1 MGEYMGSV
9 FLPLIKFGRS
19 LCIKLVRMFSKSC
32 AILLLSAAACS
43 ALNTEDV
50 SLSEDQSDPR
60 VFFANYTSS
69 LLAVNTTILAYA
81 GIIVAAGVVVGLVLY
96 FIATN
101 PSRDTT
107 AAVPTTATTTA
118 SPGCFTTPPASW
130 EISTCWALSPRGSR
144 STKSSTKRKNEF
156 EENKIIC
163 PFLSDVK
170 KKIKNCKIFP
180 KKKKKKKKNYK
191 KKKKKKKKKK

>member
-1 MGEYMGSV
+1 
-9 FLPLIKFGRS
+9 
-19 LCIKLVRMFSKSC
+19 MFSKSC

-50 SLSEDQSDPR
+50 SLYEDQSDPR

-69 LLAVNTTILAYA
+69 LLAVNTTLLAYA

-101 PSRDTT
+101 PSRGTT
-107 AAVPTTATTTA
+107 ATAMPTTATTTA
-118 SPGCFTTPPASW
+118 SPGCSTTPPTSW
-130 EISTCWALSPRGSR
+130 EILTCWASSPRGWS
-144 STKSSTKRKNEF
+144 STSSSTKRKNEL

-163 PFLSDVK
+163 PFLSDV
-170 KKIKNCKIFP
+170 
-180 KKKKKKKKNYK
+180 
-191 KKKKKKKKKK
+191 

>member
-1 MGEYMGSV
+1 MGSV

-19 LCIKLVRMFSKSC
+19 LCIKLVKMFSKSC

-43 ALNTEDV
+43 ALNTADV
-50 SLSEDQSDPR
+50 SLYEDQSDPR

-101 PSRDTT
+101 PQQRYSNAYNSNYYSQSRMLHDASSYLGDYDLLGLVTK
-107 AAVPTTATTTA
+107 AVQ
-118 SPGCFTTPPASW
+118 
-130 EISTCWALSPRGSR
+130 IYNKL
-144 STKSSTKRKNEF
+144 NE
-156 EENKIIC
+156 EDE
-163 PFLSDVK
+163 
-170 KKIKNCKIFP
+170 
-180 KKKKKKKKNYK
+180 
-191 KKKKKKKKKK
+191 

>member
-1 MGEYMGSV
+1 MGSV

-101 PSRDTT
+101 PQQRYSNAYNSNYYSQSRMLHDASSYLGDYDLLGLVTK
-107 AAVPTTATTTA
+107 AVQ
-118 SPGCFTTPPASW
+118 
-130 EISTCWALSPRGSR
+130 IYNKL
-144 STKSSTKRKNEF
+144 NE
-156 EENKIIC
+156 EDE
-163 PFLSDVK
+163 
-170 KKIKNCKIFP
+170 
-180 KKKKKKKKNYK
+180 
-191 KKKKKKKKKK
+191 

>member
-1 MGEYMGSV
+1 MGSV

-19 LCIKLVRMFSKSC
+19 LCIKLVKMFSKSC

-50 SLSEDQSDPR
+50 SLYEDQSDPR

-69 LLAVNTTILAYA
+69 LLAVDTTILAYA

-101 PSRDTT
+101 PQQSSRYY
-107 AAVPTTATTTA
+107 
-118 SPGCFTTPPASW
+118 
-130 EISTCWALSPRGSR
+130 GS
-144 STKSSTKRKNEF
+144 
-156 EENKIIC
+156 
-163 PFLSDVK
+163 
-170 KKIKNCKIFP
+170 
-180 KKKKKKKKNYK
+180 
-191 KKKKKKKKKK
+191 

>member
-1 MGEYMGSV
+1 MGSV

-50 SLSEDQSDPR
+50 SLSEDESSPR

-69 LLAVNTTILAYA
+69 LLAVNTTLLAYA

-101 PSRDTT
+101 PQQRHYSSNSYNSNYYSQSRMLHDASSYMENFDLLGLVTK
-107 AAVPTTATTTA
+107 AVQVYNK
-118 SPGCFTTPPASW
+118 
-130 EISTCWALSPRGSR
+130 L
-144 STKSSTKRKNEF
+144 NE
-156 EENKIIC
+156 E
-163 PFLSDVK
+163 D
-170 KKIKNCKIFP
+170 
-180 KKKKKKKKNYK
+180 
-191 KKKKKKKKKK
+191 

>member
-1 MGEYMGSV
+1 MGSQ
-9 FLPLIKFGRS
+9 
-19 LCIKLVRMFSKSC
+19 CIFASHQVLAGVSVLKLVKMFSKSC

-50 SLSEDQSDPR
+50 SLYEDQSDPR

-101 PSRDTT
+101 PQQRYYGSNAYNSNYYSQSRMLHD
-107 AAVPTTATTTA
+107 A
-118 SPGCFTTPPASW
+118 SSFMGDFDLLGLVTKGV
-130 EISTCWALSPRGSR
+130 EI
-144 STKSSTKRKNEF
+144 
-156 EENKIIC
+156 
-163 PFLSDVK
+163 
-170 KKIKNCKIFP
+170 
-180 KKKKKKKKNYK
+180 YK
-191 KKKKKKKKKK
+191 KLNEDEE

>member
-1 MGEYMGSV
+1 MGSG

-19 LCIKLVRMFSKSC
+19 LVLKLVKMFSKSC

-50 SLSEDQSDPR
+50 SLYEDQSDPR

-69 LLAVNTTILAYA
+69 LLAVNTTLLAYA

-101 PSRDTT
+101 PQQRYYGNSNAYNSNYYSQSRMLHG
-107 AAVPTTATTTA
+107 A
-118 SPGCFTTPPASW
+118 SNFLGDFDLLGLVTKGV
-130 EISTCWALSPRGSR
+130 EIYKQLNEEEELVGGKQDNLSLSVRR
-144 STKSSTKRKNEF
+144 LKKR
-156 EENKIIC
+156 
-163 PFLSDVK
+163 
-170 KKIKNCKIFP
+170 
-180 KKKKKKKKNYK
+180 
-191 KKKKKKKKKK
+191 

>member
-1 MGEYMGSV
+1 MGSV

-50 SLSEDQSDPR
+50 SLYEDQSDPR

-101 PSRDTT
+101 PQQRHYSSNAYSNNYYSQSRMLHDASSYMENFDLLGLVTK
-107 AAVPTTATTTA
+107 AVQVYNK
-118 SPGCFTTPPASW
+118 
-130 EISTCWALSPRGSR
+130 L
-144 STKSSTKRKNEF
+144 NE
-156 EENKIIC
+156 EDE
-163 PFLSDVK
+163 
-170 KKIKNCKIFP
+170 
-180 KKKKKKKKNYK
+180 
-191 KKKKKKKKKK
+191 

>member
-1 MGEYMGSV
+1 MGSV

-69 LLAVNTTILAYA
+69 LLAVNTTILAYP
-81 GIIVAAGVVVGLVLY
+81 GIIWQPESWSVW
-96 FIATN
+96 FSTSSPPT

-118 SPGCFTTPPASW
+118 SPGCSTTPPASW

-170 KKIKNCKIFP
+170 KKIKIAKYFR
-180 KKKKKKKKNYK
+180 KKKKKKKKIFSK

>member
-1 MGEYMGSV
+1 MGSV
-9 FLPLIKFGRS
+9 FLPLKFGRS

-69 LLAVNTTILAYA
+69 LLAVNTTLLAYA

-101 PSRDTT
+101 PQQRYYGSSNAYNSNYYSQSRMLHD
-107 AAVPTTATTTA
+107 A
-118 SPGCFTTPPASW
+118 SNFLGDFD
-130 EISTCWALSPRGSR
+130 LLGLV
-144 STKSSTKRKNEF
+144 TKGVELYKQLNE
-156 EENKIIC
+156 EEE
-163 PFLSDVK
+163 
-170 KKIKNCKIFP
+170 
-180 KKKKKKKKNYK
+180 
-191 KKKKKKKKKK
+191 

>member
-1 MGEYMGSV
+1 MGCIFASHQCWQE
-9 FLPLIKFGRS
+9 S
-19 LCIKLVRMFSKSC
+19 LDKILVTMFSKSC

-50 SLSEDQSDPR
+50 SLYEDQSDPR

-101 PSRDTT
+101 PQQRYYCSNAYNSNYYSQSRMLHD
-107 AAVPTTATTTA
+107 A
-118 SPGCFTTPPASW
+118 SSFMGDFDLLGLVTKGV
-130 EISTCWALSPRGSR
+130 EI
-144 STKSSTKRKNEF
+144 
-156 EENKIIC
+156 
-163 PFLSDVK
+163 
-170 KKIKNCKIFP
+170 
-180 KKKKKKKKNYK
+180 YK
-191 KKKKKKKKKK
+191 KLNEEEE

>member
-1 MGEYMGSV
+1 MGSV

-19 LCIKLVRMFSKSC
+19 LCIKLVKMFSKSC

-50 SLSEDQSDPR
+50 SLYEDQSDPR

-101 PSRDTT
+101 PQSRYYSNGYSSSQYYSQARMLHDM
-107 AAVPTTATTTA
+107 
-118 SPGCFTTPPASW
+118 G
-130 EISTCWALSPRGSR
+130 STMMGDWDLMGLLTKALDVY
-144 STKSSTKRKNEF
+144 
-156 EENKIIC
+156 NK
-163 PFLSDVK
+163 
-170 KKIKNCKIFP
+170 
-180 KKKKKKKKNYK
+180 
-191 KKKKKKKKKK
+191 

>member
-1 MGEYMGSV
+1 MKKRNQIARTEGAYDLVRREQYTPTPLSV

-69 LLAVNTTILAYA
+69 KSEDRWQVHAYISIWPRKLTGNREKLFAIWFKRNTWWS
-81 GIIVAAGVVVGLVLY
+81 
-96 FIATN
+96 F
-101 PSRDTT
+101 
-107 AAVPTTATTTA
+107 
-118 SPGCFTTPPASW
+118 CF
-130 EISTCWALSPRGSR
+130 ISTYSGSSR
-144 STKSSTKRKNEF
+144 NCMVLDFFRLKSETNS
-156 EENKIIC
+156 
-163 PFLSDVK
+163 
-170 KKIKNCKIFP
+170 
-180 KKKKKKKKNYK
+180 
-191 KKKKKKKKKK
+191 

>member
-1 MGEYMGSV
+1 MGSV

-19 LCIKLVRMFSKSC
+19 LCIKLVKMFSKSC

-50 SLSEDQSDPR
+50 SLYEDQSDPR

-69 LLAVNTTILAYA
+69 LLAVNTTLLAYA

-101 PSRDTT
+101 PQQRYYGNSNAYNSNYYSQSRMLHD
-107 AAVPTTATTTA
+107 A
-118 SPGCFTTPPASW
+118 SNFLGDFDLLAS
-130 EISTCWALSPRGSR
+130 SPRGWS
-144 STKSSTKRKNEF
+144 STSSSTKRKNEL
-156 EENKIIC
+156 E
-163 PFLSDVK
+163 
-170 KKIKNCKIFP
+170 
-180 KKKKKKKKNYK
+180 
-191 KKKKKKKKKK
+191 

>member
-1 MGEYMGSV
+1 MGSA

-101 PSRDTT
+101 PQQRYYGNSNAYSQSRMLHD
-107 AAVPTTATTTA
+107 A
-118 SPGCFTTPPASW
+118 SSFLGDFD
-130 EISTCWALSPRGSR
+130 LLGLV
-144 STKSSTKRKNEF
+144 TKGVE
-156 EENKIIC
+156 
-163 PFLSDVK
+163 L
-170 KKIKNCKIFP
+170 
-180 KKKKKKKKNYK
+180 
-191 KKKKKKKKKK
+191 

>member
-1 MGEYMGSV
+1 MGSV

-19 LCIKLVRMFSKSC
+19 LCIKLVKMFSKSC

-101 PSRDTT
+101 PQQRYYGNSNAYNSNYYSQSRMLHD
-107 AAVPTTATTTA
+107 A
-118 SPGCFTTPPASW
+118 SNFLGDFDLLGLVTKGV
-130 EISTCWALSPRGSR
+130 EIYKQL
-144 STKSSTKRKNEF
+144 NE
-156 EENKIIC
+156 EEE
-163 PFLSDVK
+163 
-170 KKIKNCKIFP
+170 
-180 KKKKKKKKNYK
+180 
-191 KKKKKKKKKK
+191 

>member
-1 MGEYMGSV
+1 MGCIFASHQCWQE
-9 FLPLIKFGRS
+9 S
-19 LCIKLVRMFSKSC
+19 LDKILVTMFSKSC
-32 AILLLSAAACS
+32 AILLLSDAACS

-101 PSRDTT
+101 PQQRHYNSNYYSQSRMLHDASSYMENFDLLGLVTK
-107 AAVPTTATTTA
+107 AVQ
-118 SPGCFTTPPASW
+118 
-130 EISTCWALSPRGSR
+130 
-144 STKSSTKRKNEF
+144 
-156 EENKIIC
+156 
-163 PFLSDVK
+163 V
-170 KKIKNCKIFP
+170 
-180 KKKKKKKKNYK
+180 
-191 KKKKKKKKKK
+191 